1 MAILS
6 RVLQSSRSENL
17 PTLSSFSKIS
27 PLSSPS
33 LRSSQQSNTI
43 SSIGNAHHGNR
54 KSSSNSVV
62 LSIKLESPPVI
73 LYGQASESTGS
84 IISGLLFLEI
94 NSKHSLSSANSTPS
108 NPLSPVNSR
117 SSLKLNNDSHQ
128 LSPVASRSSLK
139 GGSSPLVGAP
149 DSPPPFQTVELKTV
163 TLSLV
168 QTIKYT
174 KPFLPPSPSISN
186 CKDCA
191 ITKNVLARWDVITGN
206 TSLELGKHGY
216 PFSHLLP
223 GSLPASCKLGSYH
236 SGSFVKYDIIAEAK
250 LPGSSNPITVEL
262 PLNISRLILRGPDRN
277 SLRVFPPTEVT
288 ASAVLPN
295 VVYPKSTFPI
305 ELKLDNIVSEK
316 QDRRWRMRKL
326 TWRIE
331 EQIKVRANACE
342 KHEPKLKALEDA
354 QKKAI
359 LLKQLKTGQSPS
371 TAGSN
376 GGETK
381 ASGSMHYSTIQT
393 NMSYTA
399 SPSSLLEQQQNQ
411 RPQAQQQQQ
420 TSSLRPRDVD
430 EEPEVESRT
439 ASAPE
444 ESHRSFV
451 EDFVRG
457 PAQVENS
464 TNTSTS
470 STTANTNRSGSSS
483 PQIDP
488 KLKQEHIYLEEIR
501 TVNHGELKSGWKS
514 DFSGRGKIE
523 LVADIGAIHL
533 SSGLVR
539 NMTQRSSSDPK
550 GELNDGLRNGA
561 NIACDIDDPNLG
573 VFVNHT
579 LIVEVVIAEELLQ
592 EKRPRGASSGQE
604 LRPSISTSSTVSTD
618 TQQGNGHS
626 LPQFGTASGAA
637 RVLRMQ
643 FKLPVTERSGLGIA
657 WDDEVPPTYEDVR
670 TLSPPTY
677 KDSSNSGTP
686 IIGSSSSSVALPA
699 LAAHRQQTP
708 GVIYGIGSTPN
719 TGAFGLVRNADVS
732 IDSVVDLDDQDFR
745 L

>member
-6 RVLQSSRSENL
+6 RVLQSSRSENS

-27 PLSSPS
+27 PQSSPS
-33 LRSSQQSNTI
+33 HRSSVQPSSI
-43 SSIGNAHHGNR
+43 SSNGNAHHGK

-94 NSKHSLSSANSTPS
+94 NSKLSSPSGNSSPS
-108 NPLSPVNSR
+108 NPLSPVTSR
-117 SSLKLNNDSHQ
+117 SSLKLSNDVHQ
-128 LSPVASRSSLK
+128 LSPVASRSSSK
-139 GGSSPLVGAP
+139 GGNSPSVGAP
-149 DSPPPFQTVELKTV
+149 NSPPPFESVELKTV

-186 CKDCA
+186 CKECA
-191 ITKNVLARWDVITGN
+191 VTKNVLARWDVITGN

-250 LPGSSNPITVEL
+250 LPGSSSPITVEL
-262 PLNISRLILRGPDRN
+262 PLNISRSILRGPDRN

-354 QKKAI
+354 QKKVI
-359 LLKQLKTGQSPS
+359 LSKQLKTGHSS
-371 TAGSN
+371 SAAGSN
-376 GGETK
+376 GGENK
-381 ASGSMHYSTIQT
+381 PSGSMHYSTIQT

-399 SPSSLLEQQQNQ
+399 SPSLLLEQQQNQ
-411 RPQAQQQQQ
+411 RPQAQAQQQQ
-420 TSSLRPRDVD
+420 TSSVRPRDVD

-457 PAQVENS
+457 PAQVESS
-464 TNTSTS
+464 TNATTSTAAS
-470 STTANTNRSGSSS
+470 ADGSGGNS
-483 PQIDP
+483 PQVDP

-539 NMTQRSSSDPK
+539 NITQRSSSDPK

-561 NIACDIDDPNLG
+561 NIACDIDDPNSG

-604 LRPSISTSSTVSTD
+604 LRPSISTSSTASTD
-618 TQQGNGHS
+618 TQQGNAHS
-626 LPQFGTASGAA
+626 SPQFGTASGAA

-677 KDSSNSGTP
+677 KDSSNGGTP
-686 IIGSSSSSVALPA
+686 VIGSSSSSVALPA
-699 LAAHRQQTP
+699 LAAQRQQTP